1 MAGKQFELEQVLKY
15 RLEMERAR
23 KQEFAAA
30 KKELDQASD
39 FLKQQEVEAQ
49 GAAEEFSQR
58 QAEFSSVEE
67 MRRYADYFERKRED
81 IRRQKERVEQL
92 GVVLD
97 ERREVLLDATKDKKV
112 LESLKEKKACEFRI
126 ERDQKE
132 QGFMDE
138 IAVQKQGDNN

>member
-1 MAGKQFELEQVLKY
+1 VAGKQFELEQVLKY

-112 LESLKEKKACEFRI
+112 LESLKEKKAREFRI

>member
-39 FLKQQEVEAQ
+39 LLKQQEVEAQ

-58 QAEFSSVEE
+58 QSEFSSVEE
-67 MRRYADYFERKRED
+67 MQRYAYYFERKRED
-81 IRRQKERVEQL
+81 IKRQKERVDQL

-97 ERREVLLDATKDKKV
+97 ERREVLLDAAKDKKV
-112 LESLKEKKACEFRI
+112 LESLKEKKAREFRI

-138 IAVQKQGDNN
+138 IAVQKKDKEK

>member
-58 QAEFSSVEE
+58 QAEFSSVE
-67 MRRYADYFERKRED
+67 
-81 IRRQKERVEQL
+81 
-92 GVVLD
+92 D
-97 ERREVLLDATKDKKV
+97 E
-112 LESLKEKKACEFRI
+112 
-126 ERDQKE
+126 
-132 QGFMDE
+132 
-138 IAVQKQGDNN
+138 